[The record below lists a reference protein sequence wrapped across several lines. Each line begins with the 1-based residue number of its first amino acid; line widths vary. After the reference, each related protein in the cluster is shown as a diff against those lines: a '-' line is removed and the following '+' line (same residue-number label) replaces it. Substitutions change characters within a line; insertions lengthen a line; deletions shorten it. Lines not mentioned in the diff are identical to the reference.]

1 MNFNRTL
8 ADRKTQACAPRL
20 PVPRVRY
27 SIERT
32 KNIGQCS
39 LRYSCSLIQ
48 NTDDR
53 VPLVTRISTAQ
64 RNLDFSAVRCIGH
77 SVPDHVLYRA
87 PQKLLVTKRIAI
99 PACDYSYSPVAAA
112 RFKVGVED
120 DLLHEPFQIHRFIPG

>member
-1 MNFNRTL
+1 MNFDRTL
-8 ADRKTQACAPRL
+8 ADRKTQTYASRL

-32 KNIGQCS
+32 KDIGQCS
-39 LRYSCSLIQ
+39 IGYSCSLIQ

-53 VPLVTRISTAQ
+53 LPLITRISTAQ

-77 SVPDHVLYRA
+77 SVPNHILYRA

-99 PACDYSYSPVAAA
+99 LA
-112 RFKVGVED
+112 
-120 DLLHEPFQIHRFIPG
+120 

>member
-1 MNFNRTL
+1 MNFDRTL

-20 PVPRVRY
+20 PVPRVCY

-32 KNIGQCS
+32 KDIGQCS

-53 VPLVTRISTAQ
+53 VSLVTRISTTQ
-64 RNLDFSAVRCIGH
+64 RNLDFSAVPRIGH
-77 SVPDHVLYRA
+77 SVPDNILYGA

-99 PACDYSYSPVAAA
+99 MARDYSDSSVAA
-112 RFKVGVED
+112 
-120 DLLHEPFQIHRFIPG
+120 